1 MYISLVRIENFRN
14 FRSVEI
20 PLQRKTI
27 LLGEN
32 NSGKTNLMRAL
43 TLPLASSELGLF
55 RKALEWDDINKECKE
70 KFFDFVHDRKDE
82 ISAGKMTV
90 EELSKHLPYV
100 RVTLSFK
107 PDEDTVDIYYLKKL
121 LSSLTSDSESYTLR
135 YRFFVKNV
143 GKLLERL
150 IAVLNSNDFNQNIKH
165 SLLPI
170 EHFVSEITTEM
181 EENSIGY
188 SDLQNFRYALIPA
201 ERDEFSS
208 SIRNIGSKLFV
219 RLLSSNLTAEKNS
232 SIENAYNVFFD
243 NIRKTATVN
252 ELINWQNNPMLENA
266 KKFFSDL
273 ELQPNMPN
281 LYSILNSAR
290 LGLKEG
296 PLSEEGL
303 GHRNL
308 LFLCVLLNAVA
319 TPSEDDPRYTL
330 LLIDEADAHL
340 SQSSQ
345 LIFNS
350 FLNSK
355 VVSSNK
361 NIQVIFD
368 THSLNFL
375 QKENLS
381 NIVIVSNG
389 DAYGLSE
396 FFEPDELNYL
406 SRNPNLDIYNYL
418 FAKRIILV
426 EGLSEELLIRAYRSA
441 CKDEINQTTI
451 LSFHKGFKKIINSW
465 KKIHATCES
474 KLAIIRDCDNE
485 PKAQEAHESLDC
497 DNVRSF
503 TTNSYTLE
511 SEIVEQGK
519 NFELL
524 KILFS
529 EKLGWEAIG
538 SKDEL
543 VSKWQVNKLTAGLVL
558 CQEYGSGNL
567 PEFEMPQHI
576 NNALQWLGD

>member
-1 MYISLVRIENFRN
+1 MYISTVRIENFRN

-27 LLGEN
+27 LMGEN

-55 RKALEWDDINKECKE
+55 RKTLEWDDINKECKE
-70 KFFDFVHDRKDE
+70 EFFDFVRYRKDD
-82 ISAGKMTV
+82 ILAGKMTV
-90 EELSKHLPYV
+90 AELSEHLPCI
-100 RVTLSFK
+100 RVKLSFK
-107 PDEDTVDIYYLKKL
+107 PDEDTDDVYYLKKL
-121 LSSLTSDSESYTLR
+121 LSSLTSDSESYTIC
-135 YRFFVKNV
+135 YRFFIKDVR
-143 GKLLERL
+143 KLLERL
-150 IAVLNSNDFNQNIKH
+150 IAVLRSNDFNQSTKH

-170 EHFVSEITTEM
+170 ENFVSEITTVS
-181 EENSIGY
+181 EEDSIGF
-188 SDLQNFRYALIPA
+188 SELQHFRYALIPA

-208 SIRNIGSKLFV
+208 NIRNIGSKLFV
-219 RLLSSNLTAEKNS
+219 RLLSSKLTPEKNS

-266 KKFFSDL
+266 KNFFSDL

-319 TPSEDDPRYTL
+319 TPNENDPRFSL

-355 VVSSNK
+355 VVSSNR
-361 NIQVIFD
+361 NLQVVFD

-375 QKENLS
+375 QKENLA
-381 NIVIVSNG
+381 NIVIVSDG
-389 DAYGLSE
+389 EAYGLSE

-418 FAKRIILV
+418 FAKRVILV
-426 EGLSEELLIRAYRSA
+426 EGPSEELLIRAHRSA
-441 CKDEINQTTI
+441 CRDEINQTTI
-451 LSFHKGFKKIINSW
+451 ISFHKGFKNIIKTW
-465 KKIHATCES
+465 KKIHTTSES
-474 KLAIIRDCDNE
+474 KLAIIRDGDDE

-497 DNVRSF
+497 NNVHSF

-524 KILFS
+524 INLFF
-529 EKLGWEAIG
+529 EKLGWEAFA
-538 SKDEL
+538 SKEEL
-543 VSKWQVNKLTAGLVL
+543 IAKWKENKLTAGLVL
-558 CQEYGSGNL
+558 CQEYGMGNL
-567 PEFEMPQHI
+567 PEFELPQHI